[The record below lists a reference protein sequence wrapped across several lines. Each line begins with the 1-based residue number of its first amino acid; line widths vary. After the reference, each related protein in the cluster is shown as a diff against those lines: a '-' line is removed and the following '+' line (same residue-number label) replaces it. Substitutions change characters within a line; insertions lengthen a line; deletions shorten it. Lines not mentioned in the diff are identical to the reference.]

1 MPVSIKMSEKI
12 HTTGFRIQRLEIP
25 RQELVK
31 YRNVLRKRQLEA
43 GQEEKRLECQ

>member
-1 MPVSIKMSEKI
+1 MSDKI

-31 YRNVLRKRQLEA
+31 YRSVLRKRQQEA
-43 GQEEKRLECQ
+43 DQEQKLLECQ